1 MLKLV
6 FVTTLSLHIVLFSF
20 FLHDLYFLIPAVNEQ
35 IFIFITELAILI
47 ETPNSKAN
55 GQIENIH

>member
-1 MLKLV
+1 MN
-6 FVTTLSLHIVLFSF
+6 
-20 FLHDLYFLIPAVNEQ
+20 DLYFLIPAVNEQ
-35 IFIFITELAILI
+35 IFIFITELVIPI